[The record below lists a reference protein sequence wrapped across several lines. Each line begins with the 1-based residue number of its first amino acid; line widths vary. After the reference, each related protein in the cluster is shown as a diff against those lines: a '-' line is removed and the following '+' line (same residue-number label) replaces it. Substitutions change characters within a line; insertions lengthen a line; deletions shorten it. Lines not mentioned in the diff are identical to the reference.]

1 MRFSQLFTFFAVLP
15 FSVLVLVQGC
25 SGGSTGSGVCPVIV
39 SDSGPADEAH
49 CGAGTKQGTACCL
62 SSTGTCAAT
71 LPLCQSICCTT
82 PRDGG
87 GGGTVIVE
95 DEGGTTIEGGFI
107 EASTRPD
114 ASASA
119 CPGNTR
125 QTAPF
130 VNTTC
135 QAALDQHCCS
145 QLKACFNM
153 VTSGGAT
160 DCNAYGDCIN
170 ACRSQADPTTCQNDC
185 DAATTTSV
193 RTAYEA
199 IVTCATSDAT
209 TSAACQ

>member
-1 MRFSQLFTFFAVLP
+1 MKFTQLFTFFAVLP

-25 SGGSTGSGVCPVIV
+25 SGGSTGSGACPVIV

-82 PRDGG
+82 PREG
-87 GGGTVIVE
+87 GGGTVVIE
-95 DEGGTTIEGGFI
+95 DEGGTNEAGFI

-114 ASASA
+114 SSTSSS

-135 QAALDQHCCS
+135 QAALEQHCCS
-145 QLKACFNM
+145 QLKGCFNI
-153 VTSGGAT
+153 VTAGGAT
-160 DCNAYGDCIN
+160 DCNAYSGCI
-170 ACRSQADPTTCQNDC
+170 AGCASQADPTTCQNNC
-185 DAATTTSV
+185 DTQTTPSV
-193 RTAYEA
+193 KTAYEA
-199 IVTCATSDAT
+199 IVTCATNDAT
-209 TSAACQ
+209 TSTACQ